1 MRSTNLPQLPTRAG
15 RKFFSRPTHVV
26 LTCSQGAE
34 VHLRP
39 RENSHL
45 KKNLSGRDASLR
57 RPFQWVN
64 CIHYVLSITGYT
76 MQYLQRLNDTH
87 TPAMRAGAGHVQ
99 GDGT

>member
-15 RKFFSRPTHVV
+15 RKFFSRHTHVV

-34 VHLRP
+34 VLLCP
-39 RENSHL
+39 CENSHL
-45 KKNLSGRDASLR
+45 KNLSGRDASLR

-64 CIHYVLSITGYT
+64 YVHYILSITGYT
-76 MQYLQRLNDTH
+76 MQYLQRLSDTR